1 MPRYKNEDNNF
12 YSPPEIQRIIIPKK
26 GVPSIK
32 ILFDPK
38 LNYAIG
44 KTEKYI
50 KEKFIVSVLDD
61 SSYETLFLYTN
72 FDKKSIIENK
82 EIKVKETMFLNLSY
96 NEKIDNSDVQ
106 KALLE
111 YEKTKVLS
119 ERAHQIENGAVL
131 YIQKDN
137 SLTQAYQ
144 IALEEFKQKK
154 IPFIICRPLPN
165 AGGYE
170 YWKLNDLLY

>member
-1 MPRYKNEDNNF
+1 MDSDYEYEVESNLSDNE
-12 YSPPEIQRIIIPKK
+12 S
-26 GVPSIK
+26 
-32 ILFDPK
+32 DPDTTTVFQTSE
-38 LNYAIG
+38 LPDSDTFL
-44 KTEKYI
+44 KT
-50 KEKFIVSVLDD
+50 
-61 SSYETLFLYTN
+61 YETR
-72 FDKKSIIENK
+72 KKTYITDPCLTK
-82 EIKVKETMFLNLSY
+82 
-96 NEKIDNSDVQ
+96 
-106 KALLE
+106 